1 MLRLLCKLKSLRYS
15 QGFFLNCDRLKL
27 MILSI
32 IAAMGKNNEIGKDN
46 KLLWH
51 LPADMKHF
59 KEITSGHSVI
69 MGRKTFESIGHPLP
83 NRRNIVITRNK
94 DYINSQ
100 VEIVNS
106 LEEALRLV
114 SLEHGR
120 NFEENQDEVEVF
132 IIGGGEIYKQ
142 ALDKANKIYLTQI
155 DQSFDADT
163 FFPNINTD
171 TWEKISEERH
181 EPDEKN
187 LYVYEFIEY
196 RKLI

>member
-1 MLRLLCKLKSLRYS
+1 
-15 QGFFLNCDRLKL
+15 